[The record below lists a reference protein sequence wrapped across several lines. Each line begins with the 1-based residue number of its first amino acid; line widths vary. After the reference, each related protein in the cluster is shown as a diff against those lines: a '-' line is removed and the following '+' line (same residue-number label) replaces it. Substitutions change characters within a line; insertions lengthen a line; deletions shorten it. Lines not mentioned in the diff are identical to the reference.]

1 MTSTLT
7 EKAVAGRRVTF
18 TYYRDL
24 DLADGPTYPG
34 IITGTEPGLSG
45 ALLARIRLDGKRSNL
60 SIPVAYEGLTY
71 LDEITDV
78 PALPMGRFTP
88 TLDQLEG
95 EWEGVPLCSIG
106 EDGDVIAMTA
116 DHQLA
121 VRAMAVYRR
130 EMAGCLYNPAFDGV
144 NEADVKAWWAVFE
157 WEPEDSEIP
166 WTVQWGDEFEGSDH
180 AIRIHY
186 LPA

>member
-7 EKAVAGRRVTF
+7 EKAVVGRQIRF

-24 DLADGPTYPG
+24 DVADGPSYPG
-34 IITGTEPGLSG
+34 IITATEPGYDGTLM
-45 ALLARIRLDGKRSNL
+45 ARIRLDGTRSNL

-71 LDEITDV
+71 LDEVV
-78 PALPMGRFTP
+78 PVPELPMGRFTP

-106 EDGDVIAMTA
+106 EDGDVIAFTG
-116 DHQLA
+116 DREKA
-121 VRAMAVYRR
+121 VRAMRVYRR

-144 NEADVKAWWAVFE
+144 NEADVRAWWAVFE
-157 WEPEDSEIP
+157 WQPEDSEIP
-166 WTVQWGDEFEGSDH
+166 WTVQWGPEFEGSDH
-180 AIRIHY
+180 AVRIHH
-186 LPA
+186 LPS